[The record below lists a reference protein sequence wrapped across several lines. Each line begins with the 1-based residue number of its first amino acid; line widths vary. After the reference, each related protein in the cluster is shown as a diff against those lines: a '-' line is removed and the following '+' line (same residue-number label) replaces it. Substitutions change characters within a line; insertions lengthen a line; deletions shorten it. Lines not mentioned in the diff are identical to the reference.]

1 MALTPDTSIFRH
13 RAYLHYWVMTAL
25 GSGARQMQV
34 VVIGALVYLLAR
46 ETRTQA
52 EAAFIL
58 GLVGLVQF
66 LPVFFL
72 SLVGGQAADR
82 YSQRGILIICQATR
96 GVISLVL
103 LASVFMPTT
112 MALPTIFVCAAL
124 LGCAS
129 AFSPAASSALYPR
142 LVPRDELPKAVSW
155 NSLGSQTSLVVFPA
169 IGGLI
174 LAVGAQY
181 VFALASV
188 MYFVAMLAIATAG
201 TPQHEKTPSAAGLAM
216 VIEGLSYVRRNKIVL
231 GAISLDLVVVF
242 FGSVIALLPVF
253 AFDIL
258 KVGEIGLGLLQ
269 SAFAI
274 GAVGVAYLLA
284 SKPLSKDVGRWM
296 FGSVIVFGIGIL
308 IFAVSKVFWLSML
321 ALILAGAGD
330 MVSMFI
336 RSSLIQLAT
345 PDDMKGRVSSVS
357 FIFISASNQLG
368 DFESGVAARLLGP
381 IGASVFGGCVAIGAA
396 GLWWKLFPDLA
407 KADTFEGIEEFVV
420 SDTKS

>member
-1 MALTPDTSIFRH
+1 MALTPDMTIFRH
-13 RAYLHYWVMTAL
+13 PAYTHYWVMTAL
-25 GSGARQMQV
+25 ASGSRQMQV
-34 VVIGALVYLLAR
+34 VVIGAQVYLLAL
-46 ETRTQA
+46 ETRTVEQ
-52 EAAFIL
+52 AAFVL

-82 YSQRGILIICQATR
+82 FSQRGILIACQAIR
-96 GVISLVL
+96 AVVSLALV
-103 LASVFMPTT
+103 ASVFMPTGQ
-112 MALPTIFVCAAL
+112 ALPTIFVAAFV
-124 LGCAS
+124 LGCAA

-142 LVPRDELPKAVSW
+142 LVPREDLPMAVSW
-155 NSLGSQTSLVVFPA
+155 NSLGRQTSLVAFPA

-174 LAVGAQY
+174 YAVGAQY
-181 VFALASV
+181 VFGLASL
-188 MYFVAMLAIATAG
+188 MYLAAALAIATAG
-201 TPQHEKTPSAAGLAM
+201 TPRQARTATGAGLDM
-216 VIEGLSYVRRNKIVL
+216 VIEGLRYVGKNRIVF

-258 KVGEIGLGLLQ
+258 GVGKIGLGFLQ

-284 SKPLSKDVGRWM
+284 SKPLSRNVGRWM
-296 FGSVIVFGIGIL
+296 FGSVIVFGLGIL
-308 IFAVSKVFWLSML
+308 VFAVSKLFWLSMV
-321 ALILAGAGD
+321 ALIIAGAAD

-336 RSSLIQLAT
+336 RASLIQLAT
-345 PDDMKGRVSSVS
+345 PDEMKGRVASVS

-381 IGASVFGGCVAIGAA
+381 VGASVFGGFVAIGAA
-396 GLWWKLFPDLA
+396 GLWWKLFPELA
-407 KADTFEGIEEFVV
+407 QATSFEDIKEV
-420 SDTKS
+420 SIDEP